1 MTTNTIQDNS
11 KNIIPVVFESQ
22 KTDYNIVFDSI
33 DNINEYIDLSIYS
46 SICVITDDNLKQLH
60 WLDRLTMT
68 LQKSYFN
75 KINNV
80 IIPSGENH
88 KNLKTLNLIWLEFEK
103 LNVNKQSLV
112 INLGGGVINDIGI
125 MASSLWLGRIDFVQ
139 IPSSLWA
146 MIDSSVDNK
155 PKLNFGDVKNTIGI
169 SREPKIVI
177 IHTELLITLPEKQLK
192 LGLSLAV
199 KNGLINDYNQWT
211 QLQELSDSIDLESDS
226 IFNQLQ
232 SKLDLTQLI
241 RNSIQI
247 KTDIVL
253 QDPTQKDIGKTLD
266 FGNSLSE
273 CFESIASES
282 DQKLLRGESLSLGII
297 YESRISYLMG
307 NLSYSDVYL
316 IKTTL
321 ENFGLPVNV
330 WDYDWA
336 NQNGFIEKIKELLTK
351 NKNRQWNQINWS
363 LLKTIGN
370 CEYNQLIPDT
380 ITIED
385 ILSN

>member
-1 MTTNTIQDNS
+1 MINPQN
-11 KNIIPVVFESQ
+11 KNNLIFVSYENQ
-22 KTDYNIVFDSI
+22 KTNCNIVFDSI
-33 DNINEYIDLSIYS
+33 DKISEYIDLSIYS

-60 WLDRLTMT
+60 WLDKLILT
-68 LQKSYFN
+68 LQKNYSN
-75 KINNV
+75 KIDS
-80 IIPSGENH
+80 IILESEKINGNFETVA
-88 KNLKTLNLIWLEFEK
+88 LVLSEFEK
-103 LNVNKQSLV
+103 LNVDKQSL
-112 INLGGGVINDIGI
+112 IISLGGGVINNIGG
-125 MASSLWLGRIDFVQ
+125 MVNSLWLGGIDFVQ
-139 IPSSLWA
+139 IPSSLWS
-146 MIDSSVDNK
+146 MIDGSIGGELSVD
-155 PKLNFGDVKNTIGI
+155 FGDTKNAI
-169 SREPKIVI
+169 KIAKKAKMVLI
-177 IHTELLITLPEKQLK
+177 DTELLSTLPEKQLK
-192 LGLSLAV
+192 SGLSLLV

-273 CFESIASES
+273 CFESIANES

-330 WDYDWA
+330 WAYDWT
-336 NQNGFIEKIKELLTK
+336 NQNGFVNKVKELLTK
-351 NKNRQWNQINWS
+351 NKNKQWNQINWS

-385 ILSN
+385 ILNN